1 MKQTNLF
8 FANPEIH
15 QLRKIE
21 EIRALSYENRIKRL
35 FVLLVFILGFIDDK
49 LKIKNSKSIK

>member
-1 MKQTNLF
+1 MKKSDY

-21 EIRALSYENRIKRL
+21 EIRALSYEDRIKRL
-35 FVLLVFILGFIDDK
+35 LALIDIS
-49 LKIKNSKSIK
+49 LKIQNSKKI

>member
-35 FVLLVFILGFIDDK
+35 FVLIEIS